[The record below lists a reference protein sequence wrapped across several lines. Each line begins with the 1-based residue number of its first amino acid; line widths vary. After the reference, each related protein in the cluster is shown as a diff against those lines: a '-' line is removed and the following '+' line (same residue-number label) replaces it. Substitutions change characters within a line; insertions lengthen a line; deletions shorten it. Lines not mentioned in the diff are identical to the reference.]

1 MHELLNTPDTISL
14 GYNSLGFDDEFL
26 RFLFYRNLLDPYTH
40 QYAGGCYRADILP
53 VTALYNRFCDPP
65 VIRWPR
71 LEKGRP
77 TLKLEHIARENRFNT
92 SGPAHDAM
100 ADVEALVALCRR
112 FAEKADVWTYA
123 LGYFDKQTDLK
134 RMEMIA
140 PACQIQDRFFRN
152 AVMISA
158 SFGAEAGYLA
168 PVLHIGRA
176 IPYSNQDLW
185 IRLDRPECGNIDPDT
200 RQFDWFPIRK
210 KPADQ
215 WLLLPPADRFTGRL
229 THDAQEIA
237 AAVVARFREKATV
250 FQKTV
255 QAHRTYAYPIVPDL
269 DPDAALYQEGFFT
282 VTEKKDIAR
291 FHEAVTFGRA
301 GKTDLSALPATLQS
315 PRVRTL
321 AARILARNF
330 DLPGSAE
337 FKDHLEKLGSGG
349 EITGFRSES
358 KVTLQRAVTA
368 LKQLGD
374 DRQQL
379 SQRQR
384 HALNAVETYL
394 RNWAA

>member
-1 MHELLNTPDTISL
+1 M
-14 GYNSLGFDDEFL
+14 
-26 RFLFYRNLLDPYTH
+26 
-40 QYAGGCYRADILP
+40 
-53 VTALYNRFCDPP
+53 
-65 VIRWPR
+65 
-71 LEKGRP
+71 
-77 TLKLEHIARENRFNT
+77 
-92 SGPAHDAM
+92 
-100 ADVEALVALCRR
+100 
-112 FAEKADVWTYA
+112 
-123 LGYFDKQTDLK
+123 
-134 RMEMIA
+134 
-140 PACQIQDRFFRN
+140 
-152 AVMISA
+152 
-158 SFGAEAGYLA
+158 
-168 PVLHIGRA
+168 
-176 IPYSNQDLW
+176 
-185 IRLDRPECGNIDPDT
+185 
-200 RQFDWFPIRK
+200 
-210 KPADQ
+210 
-215 WLLLPPADRFTGRL
+215 
-229 THDAQEIA
+229 
-237 AAVVARFREKATV
+237 
-250 FQKTV
+250 
-255 QAHRTYAYPIVPDL
+255 
-269 DPDAALYQEGFFT
+269 
-282 VTEKKDIAR
+282 TEKKDIAR